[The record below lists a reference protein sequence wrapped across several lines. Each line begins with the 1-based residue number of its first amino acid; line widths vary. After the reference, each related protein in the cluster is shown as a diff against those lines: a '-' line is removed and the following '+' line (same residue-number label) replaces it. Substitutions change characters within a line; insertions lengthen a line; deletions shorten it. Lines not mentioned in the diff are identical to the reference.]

1 MVARRSQLV
10 ARRRVLG
17 LTQEALAA
25 RCGAAR
31 TTVARWET
39 GEIVPGLWVRPTL
52 AEVLQVPM
60 EDLDALLLPDGVLAT
75 PPVAGV
81 GAFDHEWER
90 SMSEAI
96 EMWQQDLQ
104 RRQFLAGVAFSAA
117 AFLVPAL
124 RSLTSPPA
132 PAPAGTGARAVEMHD
147 VEAVTQMTTAFRH
160 QDNRYGG
167 GHVREQVI
175 AYLNHDV
182 APMLT
187 GRYDPTTGAALLGAA
202 AQVTQLAAWTS
213 YDVGRHATA
222 QQYMSQAL
230 RMATAAGDKAMCAE
244 ILAAM
249 SHQAAYLKQP
259 VEAIDLARA
268 SAQSAASVGVG
279 ALQAEAAVL
288 EAQGHALAG
297 DEAACAASLDMAERR
312 FDKAENTAAPQWL
325 GYFDEAYLAAK
336 FGHCFAALGR
346 GDLAVKFAQRSLDMD
361 DRYARGRQFNL
372 ALLARAHEQAGD
384 VEQAAA
390 VGQETISAARGL
402 KSQRARDYLTDVAA
416 RLAPHAG
423 LVLVDDFTE
432 RLRAGA

>member
-1 MVARRSQLV
+1 MAARRSQLV

-39 GEIVPGLWVRPTL
+39 GEIVPGLWVRPRL
-52 AEVLQVPM
+52 AEVLDVPM
-60 EDLDALLLPDGVLAT
+60 EVLDGLLTPDGEPMAVVGT
-75 PPVAGV
+75 VA
-81 GAFDHEWER
+81 AFDQEWER
-90 SMSEAI
+90 SMNEAI

-117 AFLVPAL
+117 TYLVPAL
-124 RSLTSPPA
+124 RSLTAPPKPA
-132 PAPAGTGARAVEMHD
+132 PGGTGVRAVELPD

-167 GHVREQVI
+167 GHVREQVV

-222 QQYMSQAL
+222 QRYMSQAL

-259 VEAIDLARA
+259 IEAIDLARA

-288 EAQGHALAG
+288 EAQGHALTG
-297 DEAACAASLDMAERR
+297 DESACAASLDIAERQ
-312 FDKAENTAAPQWL
+312 FDRAENTTAPQWL

-346 GDLAVKFAQRSLDMD
+346 GDLAVRFAQKSLDMD

-372 ALLARAHEQAGD
+372 ALLAKAHQQAGD

-390 VGQETISAARGL
+390 VGQQTIVASSGL
-402 KSQRARDYLTDVAA
+402 KSQRASDYLTDVAA

-423 LVLVDDFTE
+423 LSAVDDFTE
-432 RLRAGA
+432 RLRAA